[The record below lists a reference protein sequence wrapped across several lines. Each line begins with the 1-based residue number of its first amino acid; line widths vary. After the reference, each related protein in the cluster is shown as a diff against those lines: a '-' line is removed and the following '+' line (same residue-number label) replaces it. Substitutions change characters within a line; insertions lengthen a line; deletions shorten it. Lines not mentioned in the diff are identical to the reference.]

1 MLFSSLPQKASN
13 NTLHLDDNNNTG
25 SSTDRDAS
33 IVIRALEGV
42 LCCGRGASIVI
53 RALEGVL
60 CCGIMLRGY
69 MIETHYLPTYLD
81 YTQVL
86 PVEGGGV

>member
-42 LCCGRGASIVI
+42 LCCG
-53 RALEGVL
+53 
-60 CCGIMLRGY
+60 IMLRGY